1 MKAISVVVALLIDNS
16 MATRDIGDLDLPV
29 LADEN
34 DIMYDKHIASE

>member
-1 MKAISVVVALLIDNS
+1 MKASLIVALFINSS

-34 DIMYDKHIASE
+34 DQVQDRKISV